1 MLDILV
7 LFIDLSNKIYEIV
20 RNEREFMFIDT
31 HCHLEMLAKDGER
44 TALSSEEIQQAK
56 IFIDRARANS
66 VEKIITIGTSLV
78 DSLNCIAIAQAF
90 PSVFATVAI
99 HPNDITSAW
108 LDDFKALKAL
118 VSARTTNKIVAIGEC
133 GIDLYHN
140 KETLAVQKDVFKAH
154 IDLALETGLPLSI
167 HSRDA
172 FDEILSVL
180 DVYKHAPLKG
190 VMHCFT
196 GDLAFAHEV
205 MRRGFYLGIG
215 GTITYPKNTALR
227 EVVTALRLDR
237 IVLETDAPFLT
248 PQYKRGQP
256 NEPAEIKVIGEY
268 IATLIELDVNEV
280 ALTTTNNAQYLF
292 GI

>member
-1 MLDILV
+1 
-7 LFIDLSNKIYEIV
+7 
-20 RNEREFMFIDT
+20 MFIDT
-31 HCHLEMLAKDGER
+31 HCHLEMLAKSGER
-44 TALSSEEIQQAK
+44 SAMAPEEIQKAK

-66 VEKIITIGTSLV
+66 VEKMITIGTSLV

-108 LDDFKALKAL
+108 FDDFKALKAL

-133 GIDLYHN
+133 GIDLYHQKDN
-140 KETLAVQKDVFKAH
+140 LVLQKDVFRAH

-172 FDEILSVL
+172 FDEILSVF
-180 DVYKHAPLKG
+180 DEYKNAPLKG

-196 GDLAFAHEV
+196 GDCAFAHEV
-205 MRRGFYLGIG
+205 TRRGFYLGIG
-215 GTITYPKNTALR
+215 GTITYPKNNTVR
-227 EVVTALRLDR
+227 DVVKSVRLGH
-237 IVLETDAPFLT
+237 IVLETDAPFLA

-256 NEPAEIKVIGEY
+256 NEPAEVKVIGEY
-268 IATLIELDVNEV
+268 IATLLEVDVNEV
-280 ALTTTNNAQYLF
+280 ALTTTNNARNLF